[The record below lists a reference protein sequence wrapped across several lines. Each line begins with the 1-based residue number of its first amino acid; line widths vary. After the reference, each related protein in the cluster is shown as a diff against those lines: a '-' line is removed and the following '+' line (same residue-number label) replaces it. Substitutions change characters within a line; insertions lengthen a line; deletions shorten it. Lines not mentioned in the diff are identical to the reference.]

1 MTTTP
6 DAVQRASD
14 IFEEAKNALS
24 TILSEMPG
32 IVDTVHGEG
41 HIGAIKAAK
50 VKAKVGKV
58 VAGALDDIADLHT
71 FLVIEA
77 QNATGVNPGGIDLP
91 QPRSGG
97 R

>member
-1 MTTTP
+1 MTTP
-6 DAVQRASD
+6 EAVQRGSD
-14 IFEEAKNALS
+14 IFEETKASLS
-24 TILSEMPG
+24 TILAEMPG
-32 IVDTVHGEG
+32 IVDTVHADG

-50 VKAKVGKV
+50 IKAKVAKV

-71 FLVIEA
+71 YLVAEA
-77 QNATGVNPGGIDLP
+77 NAATGVDEGGIDLP